1 MKDTAKQIL
10 FNAGVLAVAG
20 VAFGPVGLFSTPI
33 LGLLGVVTLG
43 SVAVAGNTYFVL
55 SSKNE
60 NTPALMDKHKITEQL
75 FNSLTTADDYISVM
89 QALADDYKE
98 AADILKNWDA
108 FQKKK
113 ATLDTLTVNDGAY
126 DHVTADVEN
135 SIISNM
141 KAFIK
146 RVAIIQSESNPAYMV
161 THKNYL
167 AQIKGNVDNLMA
179 KYTHLLIE
187 VSKLEDGQFDSADKN
202 VESLNQLIES
212 ISSYRTHI
220 KG

>member
-43 SVAVAGNTYFVL
+43 SV
-55 SSKNE
+55 
-60 NTPALMDKHKITEQL
+60 QL